1 MIEDAARN
9 AVIGQ
14 VVLIL
19 AGLAGGFLGFLVS
32 LFGFGAYA
40 LGMNGFA
47 EVFGENRIFR
57 FVVFA
62 VVTSLAAAV
71 VLLAGSFRAGM
82 VLFAVAYL
90 FEILANYYL
99 YRASGVPAVIWGYV
113 LILLGLPLLIVYIGA
128 LLIIAGRVMVIYGY
142 YSIPEMYRIRR
153 KARQHM
159 QASDSI
165 TP

>member
-47 EVFGENRIFR
+47 EVFGDSRIFR

-62 VVTSLAAAV
+62 VVTSLAAALI
-71 VLLAGSFRAGM
+71 LLAGSAKAGL
-82 VLFAVAYL
+82 VLLAVAYL

-99 YRASGVPAVIWGYV
+99 YRASGVPAVIWGYG
-113 LILLGLPLLIVYIGA
+113 LILLGLPLLLVYIGV

-142 YSIPEMYRIRR
+142 YSIPEMYRIKR
-153 KARQHM
+153 KARRHM
-159 QASDSI
+159 GMAL
-165 TP
+165 